1 MGLLKRLKHGNNG
14 SNNRATKNDKKKGD
28 KSGES
33 EPSIPLSEV
42 TEASLEVWRGLPAK
56 IRQDPSMV
64 SFQVENERLHGEL
77 FDNQDDINP
86 FGEADDES
94 SQDNSEF
101 ITINVTNETGESR
114 ELDHI
119 KEKDA
124 IQPTHA
130 HQAIGQPAASTSTA
144 TSTFRGSIPTANYN
158 PGGLPTQLHVPK
170 NDDHANPFKNN
181 SKIVCLFFAWFFV
194 MILLMLTKEKD
205 PHSKQI
211 SVPAYD
217 SMKSFIVPT
226 LPTSNTVKIS
236 IYGAFL
242 SDDFANM
249 SSNVLELQLQG
260 IMSNLHLNQTSDEL
274 KNYTTDL
281 TNIWK
286 VPCLPPNEFD
296 TTNLLKKHH
305 TFTIKSED
313 REKLVENDGII
324 RVIFKS
330 NMNVNLPLK
339 IAVDTS
345 PINQELGI
353 LYSAFVLVFLYALII
368 WEVVHRT
375 FAAILASCLSIAL
388 LAALNDRPTVEEI
401 ISWIDVEIVL
411 LLFSMMLLVGI
422 MTETGVF
429 DYLAVYAYKIA
440 NGSIWALI
448 HCLCIFTTLISAFL
462 DNVTTVLLMAPVTVR
477 LCEVMDLN
485 PIPVLMAIVVHANI
499 GGLMTPVGDPPNII
513 ITSNHYIL
521 THGVTFLIFT
531 VHMTVG
537 VIILT
542 ISTSLHL
549 RWKFRNINSLLFH
562 ESKEIKELRRN
573 ILVWQRAAQSI
584 SPFTKDANI
593 VKETI
598 MRKVKILKHQLK
610 KRIAKGVLPSD
621 RYKRTLEE
629 MQNEFPIKNK
639 PLLIK
644 SSFVLLFIVALFFIE
659 SIDSIRSLSVG
670 WSALLGVIL
679 LLIIADK
686 YAKLFK
692 FIMNINN
699 IKQFFFPPRND
710 MDAVLHK
717 IEWPTLIFFAA
728 MFVLMESVE
737 RMGLIDCIGKLTEL
751 IILSV
756 SEGHRLA
763 VALII
768 ILWLS
773 AITSAFVDSIPVTTM
788 MTKIV
793 VNLAK
798 NKALGLPLHPLVW
811 ALAFGPCLGG
821 NGTLIGGSA
830 NILVAGI
837 AEQHGYRFSFMDYF
851 RLGFPIMLVSVA
863 TATAYLLGAHVV
875 FGWQ

>member
-1 MGLLKRLKHGNNG
+1 MPIKRARSAYYHYQQ
-14 SNNRATKNDKKKGD
+14 KKVQHTF
-28 KSGES
+28 
-33 EPSIPLSEV
+33 PAPNEV
-42 TEASLEVWRGLPAK
+42 TEESLKVWRNLPAK

-64 SFQVENERLHGEL
+64 SFRVENERLHGEI
-77 FDNQDDINP
+77 FDDDQDGN
-86 FGEADDES
+86 FGDQDDES

-101 ITINVTNETGESR
+101 ITINVTNETGESQ
-114 ELDHI
+114 EIDHI
-119 KEKDA
+119 KEKDVA
-124 IQPTHA
+124 HPTHS
-130 HQAIGQPAASTSTA
+130 HQAIGPAASTSTA
-144 TSTFRGSIPTANYN
+144 SHARGSIPVANYN
-158 PGGLPTQLHVPK
+158 PSGAPHQSTLPPK
-170 NDDHANPFKNN
+170 DDHDNPCKNN

-194 MILLMLTKEKD
+194 MILLMITNEKD
-205 PHSKQI
+205 PHSKHI
-211 SVPAYD
+211 SIPPYD
-217 SMKSFIVPT
+217 SSKSYLLPE
-226 LPTSNTVKIS
+226 LPTSYSVKVS
-236 IYGAFL
+236 VHGAFL

-249 SSNVLELQLQG
+249 STHILEIRLQG
-260 IMSNLHLNQTSDEL
+260 IMSNLHLNNTKDDIG
-274 KNYTTDL
+274 NYTTDL
-281 TNIWK
+281 AYAWK
-286 VPCLPPNEFD
+286 IPCRAPSDFD
-296 TTNLLKKHH
+296 TTDLVKKTH
-305 TFTIKSED
+305 TFTIKAED
-313 REKLVENDGII
+313 RERLVEQEGLV
-324 RVIFKS
+324 RVLFKS
-330 NMNVNLPLK
+330 NMMINMPLK
-339 IAVDTS
+339 FGVDIS

-401 ISWIDVEIVL
+401 ISWIDVEIIL

-440 NGSIWALI
+440 NGSVWALI
-448 HCLCIFTTLISAFL
+448 HCLCIFTTLISALL
-462 DNVTTVLLMAPVTVR
+462 DNVTTVLLMAPMTVR

-499 GGLMTPVGDPPNII
+499 GGLMTPVGDPPNVI

-521 THGVTFLIFT
+521 QHGVTFMLFT
-531 VHMTVG
+531 LHMTVG

-542 ISTSLHL
+542 FSTSLHL

-573 ILVWQRAAQSI
+573 ILVWERAAQSI

-593 VKETI
+593 VRETI
-598 MRKVKILKHQLK
+598 MRKVKILKHHLK

-629 MQNEFPIKNK
+629 MQKEFPIKNK

-644 SSFVLLFIVALFFIE
+644 CTVVLIFITALFFIE

-679 LLIIADK
+679 LLIVADK
-686 YAKLFK
+686 
-692 FIMNINN
+692 
-699 IKQFFFPPRND
+699 ND

-717 IEWPTLIFFAA
+717 IEWPTLLFFAA
-728 MFVLMESVE
+728 MFVVMESVE

-756 SEGHRLA
+756 SEAHRLA

-863 TATAYLLGAHVV
+863 TATAYLLGAHVI